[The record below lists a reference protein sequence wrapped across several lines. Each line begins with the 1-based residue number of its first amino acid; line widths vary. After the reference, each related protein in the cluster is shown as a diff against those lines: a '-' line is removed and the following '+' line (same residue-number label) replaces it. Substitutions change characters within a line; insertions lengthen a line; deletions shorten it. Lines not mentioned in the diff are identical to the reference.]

1 MRPRGRS
8 AGHGAHGP
16 AVAQGLVR
24 RRGGGAEAEGAES
37 RERLSVR
44 ERERLEAELKRGPL
58 AHGFSDDQRWTLGRI
73 KTLIGRLFHKVYTVQ
88 GVAKLLKRHGWSCQV
103 PVRRAIER
111 DEEAIKMWKDEVWPR
126 LK

>member
-1 MRPRGRS
+1 M
-8 AGHGAHGP
+8 
-16 AVAQGLVR
+16 AQGLVR